1 MTSVFDNAPYTEND
15 TEKSQL
21 TLVDLKKNSLH
32 KSWELF
38 MFYLVG
44 MSRTSNPGDSI
55 SSDPERTIPRRWEEE
70 PGYTEVLQK
79 SSGSLNSKEYG

>member
-44 MSRTSNPGDSI
+44 ISRTSNPGDSI